1 MNSFTMHEKTKCK
14 INFMKILLAVII
26 LIFFAGI
33 IGLSS
38 EKTQASHMCYSD
50 SGNSDDDNGGG
61 SDCVGLACGGDG
73 GLGGFSG
80 GGLGGSGEQ
89 FGNDFGDPN
98 PSFDLPIFA

>member
-1 MNSFTMHEKTKCK
+1 
-14 INFMKILLAVII
+14 MKILLAVII

-61 SDCVGLACGGDG
+61 SDCVGLACGGGDDLVG
-73 GLGGFSG
+73 GSG
-80 GGLGGSGEQ
+80 GGSGSGY
-89 FGNDFGDPN
+89 NDFGDTSYGNDSPGFN
-98 PSFDLPIFA
+98 SNSDSQFV